1 MTTTQATTTYT
12 IDPAH
17 SSAEFA
23 VRHMMLSKV
32 RGTFHG
38 LAGTIALPAAGSV
51 PASVSA
57 DIEVA
62 SIDTREPQ
70 RDAHLKSPDFFD
82 VEKFPRLTFR
92 SKSVERAGDGH
103 YKVTGALTIRDVS
116 KDVVLDVEE
125 TGRGKDPWGNARVG
139 FSAKATINRAD
150 FGLKWNQALE
160 AGGVLVGEKVEIE
173 LDVQAMEKKAAA

>member
-82 VEKFPRLTFR
+82 AEKFTHIRFASTDI
-92 SKSVERAGDGH
+92 SDAGNGRFKLSGTLEIH
-103 YKVTGALTIRDVS
+103 GVSLPVT
-116 KDVVLDVEE
+116 LDAEVA
-125 TGRGKDPWGNARVG
+125 GRTTDPWGNDRIA
-139 FSAKATINRAD
+139 FEAKTRINRKD
-150 FGLKWNQALE
+150 FGLTYNQTLE
-160 AGGVLVGEKVEIE
+160 TGGVLVGEDIDIE
-173 LDVQAMEKKAAA
+173 LQIQAIAKK